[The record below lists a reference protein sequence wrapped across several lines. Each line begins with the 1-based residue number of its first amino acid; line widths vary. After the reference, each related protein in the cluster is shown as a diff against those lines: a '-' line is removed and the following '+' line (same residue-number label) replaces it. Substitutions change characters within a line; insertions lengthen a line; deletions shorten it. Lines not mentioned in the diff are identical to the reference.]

1 MLHDGQTPT
10 HNTHTHNPLTY
21 MMPKSEC
28 PACRKFS
35 TTYVKD
41 MLEAEGVGDIVDFQ
55 YVAWGWGVIE
65 ALPTQQQLELNP
77 KATAG
82 DNILNHTSQVALL
95 VQKYL
100 LTSTKVQILT
110 QLCCS

>member
-1 MLHDGQTPT
+1 MMDKHPRTRA
-10 HNTHTHNPLTY
+10 HTHNPLTY
-21 MMPKSEC
+21 MMPTSEC

-41 MLEAEGVGDIVDFQ
+41 MLEAEGVGEIVDFQ
-55 YVAWGWGVIE
+55 FVAWGWGVIE

-82 DNILNHTSQVALL
+82 DNILNHTSQVALR
-95 VQKYL
+95 V
-100 LTSTKVQILT
+100 
-110 QLCCS
+110 